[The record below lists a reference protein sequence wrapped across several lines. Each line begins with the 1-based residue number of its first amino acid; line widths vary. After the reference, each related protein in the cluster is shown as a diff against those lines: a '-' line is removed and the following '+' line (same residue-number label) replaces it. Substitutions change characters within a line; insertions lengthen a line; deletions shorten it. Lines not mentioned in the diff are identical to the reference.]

1 MPESQLC
8 STLVLPATVA
18 VITRPVQKSGVPE
31 KDLIG
36 FQNDCFLSSI
46 IFLKLP
52 SPSFSLK
59 EGMKVSAQVL
69 KKTFHTACGLDPMG
83 ASRLSFYSSPEKVH
97 QDVLENLHDVDLS
110 SCG

>member
-8 STLVLPATVA
+8 STPVLPATVA